1 MHAPPGLKM
10 SPATLNSLSQAAEA
24 LPFVNTARRYY
35 RLDGLV
41 RSSDR
46 PRRSRASVSPEA
58 GVVCGTRVLSHLPE
72 VQLWLCSPPFRNPPV
87 RLCGGPPRPGRHP
100 APGTQLTFFAPSP
113 SSPRRRRL
121 SVRHREVLIRW
132 HLTAPARKAG
142 RWRGLGTWS
151 AAATLDACRALLA
164 DHLSYGDRWGNPP
177 AGA

>member
-1 MHAPPGLKM
+1 MIDYRIYRSRSLIVLSPGSASSFLMPYDTFASPSNYCCLVPNQSADPASHGRMALLHEAISVSLAHSQSVIASPSTQELLSHAGCLC
-10 SPATLNSLSQAAEA
+10 
-24 LPFVNTARRYY
+24 
-35 RLDGLV
+35 
-41 RSSDR
+41 
-46 PRRSRASVSPEA
+46 RSRAE
-58 GVVCGTRVLSHLPE
+58 GVTPQGFMV
-72 VQLWLCSPPFRNPPV
+72 
-87 RLCGGPPRPGRHP
+87 
-100 APGTQLTFFAPSP
+100 APSP

-142 RWRGLGTWS
+142 RGLGTRS